1 MEDDLALNNEGHLK
15 RIPAKVFLEAFKA
28 IVYAAG
34 DISDEDKDKLCLH
47 IWIDA
52 NHPVLGTFHFALN
65 MGLYRSIG
73 L

>member
-1 MEDDLALNNEGHLK
+1 MLSNEGNLK

-28 IVYAAG
+28 IVYAVG
-34 DISDEDKDKLCLH
+34 DVSYEDKDKLCLC

-52 NHPVLGTFHFALN
+52 NHPVLGTFPFALN
-65 MGLYRSIG
+65 MDL